1 MDCITDLDDSQSR
14 ILEALQLALPA
25 EAPGGRKKHRDRKL
39 SLNPMYQQVPR
50 VVDWCCQHLEKH
62 GETPPPPPP
71 RGVVGGGHRGTMSPH

>member
-14 ILEALQLALPA
+14 ILEALQLALPT
-25 EAPGGRKKHRDRKL
+25 EAPGDRKKHRDRKL

-62 GETPPPPPP
+62 GEALLPP
-71 RGVVGGGHRGTMSPH
+71 RNSSQHGGHRLQFC